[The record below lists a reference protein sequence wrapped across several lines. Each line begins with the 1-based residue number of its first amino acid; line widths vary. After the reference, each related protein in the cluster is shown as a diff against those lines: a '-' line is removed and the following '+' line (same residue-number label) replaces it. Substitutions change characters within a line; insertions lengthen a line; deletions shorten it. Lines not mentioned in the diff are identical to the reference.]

1 MKLNLVKQK
10 TMGIFFRIENIWIIL
25 GICKKELLKIV
36 KFCQFYQFSIFGWK
50 CQFSRFSRFKRC
62 FHPKKVPFSRFS
74 RFVPTLSTVKCVP
87 VVVIS
92 DNDLIFQCNKFQCI
106 PSMLYFLMLYS
117 ETVPTLT
124 LSDLVHFRQ
133 GSPRA
138 GITLCIKMALPSEKT
153 AFSEK
158 NAFSIRKKI
167 HFH

>member
-1 MKLNLVKQK
+1 MESSVNFTSFPFL
-10 TMGIFFRIENIWIIL
+10 GENVNFPGFPGLSGVFI
-25 GICKKELLKIV
+25 
-36 KFCQFYQFSIFGWK
+36 
-50 CQFSRFSRFKRC
+50 
-62 FHPKKVPFSRFS
+62 PKKCLFPGSPGFS

-124 LSDLVHFRQ
+124 LSDLVRFRQ